1 MYTVAHLK
9 KPMMQ
14 TQKNE
19 TTVSRSFQSLSTPII
34 NNLSL
39 SPISDLQLESLLFNF
54 PPALLTVK
62 ITLKTQDDNSS
73 NRLA

>member
-9 KPMMQ
+9 KPAMQ
-14 TQKNE
+14 TQKSE
-19 TTVSRSFQSLSTPII
+19 TTVSRSFQLSSIPII
-34 NNLSL
+34 NSLSL

-54 PPALLTVK
+54 PRALLTVK
-62 ITLKTQDDNSS
+62 TMLKTQNDNSS